1 VQLFSKN
8 LLVSKPSEQ
17 YEVLDSLK
25 INPKCFFILDEVE
38 FTSWDYN
45 AEMTLQIDED
55 ITKSSSLFIYGT
67 TASGTAI
74 TVTCQYPNYKT
85 FNFSSGNKGGL
96 SAPSVEPN
104 KLLRAVIERTSET
117 STTPNIYKDEK
128 RVWWSNI
135 TSDFVPSKGEF
146 RFFGSSD
153 TTSTFKGNFYNFI
166 LTIEGETVYDLVPA
180 RRNSD
185 GEFGLLNKV
194 DGKFYE
200 NQGTGTL
207 ERGEENA

>member
-1 VQLFSKN
+1 MSK
-8 LLVSKPSEQ
+8 SKSE
-17 YEVLDSLK
+17 YEVIESLK
-25 INPKCFFILDEVE
+25 INPKCFFILEEVE
-38 FTSWDYN
+38 FTSWDYS

-74 TVTCQYPNYKT
+74 TVTCLYPNYKY
-85 FNFSSGNKGGL
+85 FNFSSGNNGAL
-96 SAPSVEPN
+96 SGPSVEPN

-117 STTPNIYKDEK
+117 STTPNIYKDGK
-128 RVWWSNI
+128 RAWWSNI

-146 RFFGSSD
+146 SLFGSSE
-153 TTSTFKGNFYNFI
+153 TNSTFKGNFYNFT

-180 RRNSD
+180 KRNSD

>member
-1 VQLFSKN
+1 M
-8 LLVSKPSEQ
+8 SKPTEQ

-38 FTSWDYN
+38 FTSWDYS
-45 AEMTLQIDED
+45 AEITVQIDED
-55 ITKSSSLFIYGT
+55 LTAGSSLFAYGS

-74 TVTCQYPNYKT
+74 SVECLYPKYN
-85 FNFSSGNKGGL
+85 NFYFISGNKGAFGL
-96 SAPSVEPN
+96 GLGLN
-104 KLLRAVIERTSET
+104 MLLNPVIERTSET
-117 STTPNIYKDEK
+117 SSTVTSYRDGN

-146 RFFGSSD
+146 SLFG
-153 TTSTFKGNFYNFI
+153 TTEANRIFKGTFYNFT
-166 LTIEGETVYDLVPA
+166 LTIEGETVYDIVPA
-180 RRNSD
+180 KRNSD
-185 GEFGLLNKV
+185 GELGLLNKV